1 MTIPLEPAAVIR
13 EHARFVWRV
22 LCHLGVGEERLEDV
36 SQEVFLVVFAKL
48 PMFEGRSS
56 LRTWIYGICRNVAQ
70 RARERS
76 SRQRE
81 LLQGEL
87 PELSDPATQDR
98 TVWLKQAHAQLVA
111 ALDTL
116 DPEQRSVFLLYE
128 IEELPMEEIATA
140 LEAPLTTCY
149 SRLEAARGKLA
160 ALQRKAQQKSAFKLL
175 KGGAR

>member
-22 LCHLGVGEERLEDV
+22 LRHLGVAEQRLDDLT
-36 SQEVFLVVFAKL
+36 QEVFLVVLARL
-48 PMFEGRSS
+48 PSFEGRSS
-56 LRTWIYGICRNVAQ
+56 LRTWIYGICRHVGQ
-70 RARERS
+70 RARQRS
-76 SRQRE
+76 NKQRE
-81 LLQGEL
+81 LLVSEL

-116 DPEQRSVFLLYE
+116 DADQRSVFLLYE

-140 LEAPLTTCY
+140 LEVPLTTCY
-149 SRLEAARGKLA
+149 SRLAVAREKLA
-160 ALQRKAQQKSAFKLL
+160 ALQRKAQQKGEFKLL
-175 KGGAR
+175 RGGAR